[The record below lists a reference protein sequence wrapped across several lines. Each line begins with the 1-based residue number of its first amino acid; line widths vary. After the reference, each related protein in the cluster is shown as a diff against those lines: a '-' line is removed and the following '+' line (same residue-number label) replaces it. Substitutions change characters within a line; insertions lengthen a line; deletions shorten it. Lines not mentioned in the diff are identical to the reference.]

1 MAVLVPALIA
11 LLAEVV
17 LAVIAALVAP
27 RAKAVAIVLGVV
39 AGAGIPWLAGPNAL
53 LRGLAALV
61 GGFGLLRILDVV
73 RTRAKW
79 SSSRRIF
86 HVLSLVDTRT
96 LERAAPRIDLAWIG
110 RALIWTAVAAVGFTL
125 SRSSTLLVRWLG
137 GVVFAYGAID
147 AGYATFIVG
156 YRLAGFVPPPLH
168 VWPAASLTVGELWG
182 VRWARPVSGWLREH
196 CFRPLA
202 RRRHAMLGL
211 FFGFVVSG
219 VGHAYPVVVA
229 TNDAKM
235 ALLMLS
241 FFLVQ
246 GLIVMFETRLGVSK
260 WPLPARRAWTVV
272 MMLATSPLFVEPALR
287 VVG

>member
-1 MAVLVPALIA
+1 MAALVPALIA

-17 LAVIAALVAP
+17 LAVVAALVAP
-27 RAKAVAIVLGVV
+27 RAKGLAIVLGVV
-39 AGAGIPWLAGPNAL
+39 AGAVTPWFAGPIPL
-53 LRGLAALV
+53 LRGLASLV

-79 SSSRRIF
+79 SSSRRIV

-96 LERAAPRIDLAWIG
+96 LERAAPRIDVAWIG
-110 RALIWTAVAAVGFTL
+110 RALIWAAVAAAGFTL
-125 SRSSTLLVRWLG
+125 SRSPALLVRWLG

-202 RRRHAMLGL
+202 RRRQAMLGL

-219 VGHAYPVVVA
+219 VGHAYPVFVA
-229 TNDAKM
+229 TDVKM

-246 GLIVMFETRLGVSK
+246 GVIVLVETRLGVSK